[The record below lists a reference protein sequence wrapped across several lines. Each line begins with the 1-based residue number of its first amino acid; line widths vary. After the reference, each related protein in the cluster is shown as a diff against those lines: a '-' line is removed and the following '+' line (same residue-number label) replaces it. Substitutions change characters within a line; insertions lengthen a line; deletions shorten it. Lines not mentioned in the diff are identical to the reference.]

1 MNEVLFNALQRV
13 AKVVAPP
20 PQQTISQWAN
30 SSLYLSP
37 EDSAEQ
43 GKYTT
48 ARAPYQVGILDA
60 FNEENAEEIVVM
72 SSAQVGKTLIFKA
85 VIGYHIDVDPAPILV
100 VQPTVEMAETFS
112 KDRLAPMIRDTPVL
126 RSKIADAKSRD
137 SGNTIQK
144 KNFAGGHVT
153 MIGANAPSALASRP
167 IRIVLCDEVDRYPT
181 SAGTEGDPVN
191 LARKRTITFRRRKRV
206 ALFSTPTIKGKSRIE
221 RAFLQSDQRHY
232 YVPCPYCNHYQTL
245 KWENINI
252 VDKDAT
258 TAKLQCVNCGKLI
271 NDSDKMQM
279 LEKGQWRSENADGK
293 FPGFHLN
300 ELYSPWRTF
309 ADIANDYFSAKG
321 NPEEEKTWWNTSM
334 GETYEIDFEKASADD
349 LMDKK
354 ENYDAQT
361 LPNGVLC
368 ITCGVDTQDDRLEAE
383 FVGWGVGDESWG
395 IEPIVIHGN
404 PAEDDVWQELDDI
417 LANARFMTQDG
428 RTLRVAACCIDSGG
442 HHVQKVYEF
451 ATPRYNRNIWAVKGA
466 NGARPVWAR
475 RSSKSKKYRGHIV
488 RIVGVDTAKDV
499 IYARWQLSNDHA
511 GCCHFSMKYD
521 ENWFNQ
527 ATIEKRITTLNS
539 RGMEVRTWEKPSGAR
554 NEALDCRVYAY
565 TALQGLKIER
575 RLVLSVA
582 LREQISQNL
591 KKSAEKNLENLVEN
605 GRNIVKSEYLESKNN
620 SNYTNNSNNLN
631 NLNNLNFNNPK
642 VRTSA
647 RRVSNSAY
655 LRRRK

>member
-206 ALFSTPTIKGKSRIE
+206 ALFSTP
-221 RAFLQSDQRHY
+221 
-232 YVPCPYCNHYQTL
+232 
-245 KWENINI
+245 
-252 VDKDAT
+252 
-258 TAKLQCVNCGKLI
+258 
-271 NDSDKMQM
+271 
-279 LEKGQWRSENADGK
+279 
-293 FPGFHLN
+293 
-300 ELYSPWRTF
+300 
-309 ADIANDYFSAKG
+309 
-321 NPEEEKTWWNTSM
+321 
-334 GETYEIDFEKASADD
+334 
-349 LMDKK
+349 
-354 ENYDAQT
+354 
-361 LPNGVLC
+361 
-368 ITCGVDTQDDRLEAE
+368 
-383 FVGWGVGDESWG
+383 
-395 IEPIVIHGN
+395 
-404 PAEDDVWQELDDI
+404 
-417 LANARFMTQDG
+417 
-428 RTLRVAACCIDSGG
+428 
-442 HHVQKVYEF
+442 
-451 ATPRYNRNIWAVKGA
+451 
-466 NGARPVWAR
+466 
-475 RSSKSKKYRGHIV
+475 
-488 RIVGVDTAKDV
+488 
-499 IYARWQLSNDHA
+499 
-511 GCCHFSMKYD
+511 
-521 ENWFNQ
+521 
-527 ATIEKRITTLNS
+527 
-539 RGMEVRTWEKPSGAR
+539 
-554 NEALDCRVYAY
+554 
-565 TALQGLKIER
+565 
-575 RLVLSVA
+575 
-582 LREQISQNL
+582 
-591 KKSAEKNLENLVEN
+591 
-605 GRNIVKSEYLESKNN
+605 
-620 SNYTNNSNNLN
+620 
-631 NLNNLNFNNPK
+631 
-642 VRTSA
+642 
-647 RRVSNSAY
+647 
-655 LRRRK
+655 